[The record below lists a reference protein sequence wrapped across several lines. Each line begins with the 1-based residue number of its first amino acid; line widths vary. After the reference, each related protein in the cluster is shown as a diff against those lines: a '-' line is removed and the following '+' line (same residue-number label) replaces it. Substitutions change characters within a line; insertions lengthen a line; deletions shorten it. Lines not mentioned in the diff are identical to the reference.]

1 MKTLVYQ
8 GDAAW
13 NRLAYLKLVDD
24 KVVFDCSDEEY
35 SSIEFDLEILV
46 EALSKHYY
54 AKPISCV
61 EWHKNRDKMAEEYQQ
76 IEAAIT
82 NWYNDNLIMNGIA
95 NKTAGEL
102 TLQIIDILNKK
113 DSKRK

>member
-13 NRLAYLKLVDD
+13 GRLAYLKLVDD

-35 SSIEFDLEILV
+35 GPIEFDLELLT

-54 AKPISCV
+54 AKPLITQD
-61 EWHKNRDKMAEEYQQ
+61 EYNRRRDQMAKEYELKNKLE
-76 IEAAIT
+76 
-82 NWYNDNLIMNGIA
+82 
-95 NKTAGEL
+95 K
-102 TLQIIDILNKK
+102 
-113 DSKRK
+113 